1 MFRDV
6 RSEMP
11 FVVSA
16 QAWLQSARW
25 HRWGSD
31 ALGVQQTV
39 HINSAWPDMPGLR
52 AESQA
57 EHGQFRYRKRAAQ
70 NKDMLSAFKEAGT
83 PVEARQIH
91 GTGVRRLR
99 FLLQ

>member
-1 MFRDV
+1 MKVLKQSAQPERTKLWCNSESILSQPVMFRDV

-52 AESQA
+52 AESQ
-57 EHGQFRYRKRAAQ
+57 Q
-70 NKDMLSAFKEAGT
+70 NMVS
-83 PVEARQIH
+83 
-91 GTGVRRLR
+91 
-99 FLLQ
+99 